1 MEDKN
6 KINTKIPNVMFQK
19 LEEYSNE
26 EKDTRY
32 IKAKI
37 WIMHTKQNYNNSY
50 FSKESIEQAIP
61 SIYNT
66 PILTYIEKN
75 KDGELDASDHRE
87 VLEKDENGDF
97 QLVCKERCI
106 GVIPESSE
114 IKFEERICDDGICRE
129 YLTCTSIIWTKWN
142 DVNDIFEKQNVKSQ
156 SMELDP
162 NSLKYH
168 FEQDGYCHIDSFK
181 FFGATVLGNHVR
193 PAMVNSTIEVQFSK
207 AEAKSIAE
215 EVEARLNEFNKYFSK
230 KEEDKSMEDN
240 KEQVLNNSTQEENVE
255 DVVDNSKNENE
266 VETEEACEDKKKT
279 NCEKEDSEVET
290 DNSKSDSEENIEDN
304 ACENKKKYSVN
315 FELSHDDIRCKLYD
329 KLFDLESIE
338 NAWYCIDEVYDNHFN
353 YVDCIT
359 GQHYTQ
365 EFSKTDTEINFVGE
379 RKEVFSVKVDKETY
393 EQIKNVSYSALQKEL
408 EESKATIEKF
418 SKENSELTQFK
429 NNALEEKRKGEI
441 DLVVSKFSKKLSNE
455 TLEEYKKNYYENGK
469 SSEELNNDLFVALG
483 KLNYSKEVVE
493 DNKEAEVNYSVSLEN
508 QNECP
513 YKGLENL
520 FN

>member
-6 KINTKIPNVMFQK
+6 EQLLKYNVEFSKLNEYEIKDERYTECLIKI
-19 LEEYSNE
+19 LHLG
-26 EKDTRY
+26 R
-32 IKAKI
+32 
-37 WIMHTKQNYNNSY
+37 NYNNSV
-50 FSKESIEQAIP
+50 FKKEVVDKALP
-61 SIYNT
+61 SLANM
-66 PILTYIEKN
+66 PIVGYIEKDKEG
-75 KDGELDASDHRE
+75 KDEFSDHRE
-87 VLEKDENGDF
+87 VLVQDEDGNIRTSYAGSAF
-97 QLVCKERCI
+97 GC
-106 GVIPESSE
+106 IPESYAKE
-114 IKFEERICDDGICRE
+114 AYYEDFVGDDGVNRT
-129 YLTCTSIIWTKWN
+129 YLMCKGILWN
-142 DVNDIFEKQNVKSQ
+142 QFDNAMDIFDKNNNHGQ
-156 SMELDP
+156 SMELSH
-162 NSLKYH
+162 NYKGH
-168 FEQDGYCHIDSFK
+168 FEKDGFVFDEFK
-181 FFGATVLGNHVR
+181 FRSYCILHPTEVQ
-193 PAMVNSTIEVQFSK
+193 PAMNGATIEVQFRK

-240 KEQVLNNSTQEENVE
+240 KKQVLDNSVEEEKVE

-290 DNSKSDSEENIEDN
+290 DNAKSNSEENIEDN